1 MDINSPALETTTLH
15 LLNTAPSLASVLLG
29 GLLDLLDGLC
39 HLLLDGTP
47 ALLAPALL
55 LFDALDRFLLE
66 ATPAPLHLLRK
77 LLPEFLQSPPTL
89 AVCLLELLNTAPS
102 LASVLLGGLLDLL
115 RHSRDLLCIVLEFI
129 QCHLGSFTIAC
140 LIGV

>member
-1 MDINSPALETTTLH
+1 MVG
-15 LLNTAPSLASVLLG
+15 LLQCLLG
-29 GLLDLLDGLC
+29 LLEGLLGDSPQSLIGLLEVAPVDLLDLLDLFAPARSLLLGLLDGLC
-39 HLLLDGTP
+39 DLLLEGTP

-77 LLPEFLQSPPTL
+77 LLPEFLQSPPTF

-115 RHSRDLLCIVLEFI
+115 PEF
-129 QCHLGSFTIAC
+129 TPT
-140 LIGV
+140 